1 MLGPVAIRR
10 LTEPVTAAVS
20 AGRRWGMAAAGASVL
35 VLLASP
41 AGAQIQRH
49 PTGVNVNASGATTV
63 FVTFGNLQGKVPV
76 EATWCGSIVPAAPAI
91 GFRCDPGSIFGNLPI
106 RLDRSRVSGQDGF
119 TDIMSI
125 PPSVARRA
133 YQAAQAGEASEF
145 YYVRRFVDP
154 GGAAPDE
161 YVTVTCRLTGG
172 GARTPFALTD
182 VRVEFDTKDPVLP
195 LRAGDLPPPLRA
207 TIAYNGTGRL
217 RGRWEIVF
225 PGEEPPTSQDLL
237 TEATLPVE
245 LRGTQRRFTEL
256 SRFNIFLPPTGE
268 MILPGPD
275 PDALPTHIDGL
286 YLVLL
291 RIEATADKEGDS
303 DLGAAGAG
311 AGVAH
316 SGAVAGFPLP
326 PLRYYVGGGSGIGR
340 SASSLELLFPVA
352 DGLVPA
358 GAAIDFSWQ
367 EAGGAVLYRLE
378 VEDDTQPVL
387 SALIHPGVGAYRA
400 PPWLADRLSEG
411 SFRWRVV
418 SLDPSGRSIETTG
431 WRGGSITRDEEA
443 AGGEQP

>member
-1 MLGPVAIRR
+1 MYEPVAIRGC
-10 LTEPVTAAVS
+10 PGPGAS
-20 AGRRWGMAAAGASVL
+20 AIGTVRRWGVRAAGAS
-35 VLLASP
+35 LLALLATP

-76 EATWCGSIVPAAPAI
+76 EATWCGSIVPAAPGI
-91 GFRCDPGSIFGNLPI
+91 GFRCDPATIFGNLPI
-106 RLDRSRVSGQDGF
+106 RLDRSRISGQDGF

-154 GGAAPDE
+154 GGFAPDE

-182 VRVEFDTKDPVLP
+182 VRIEFDTKDPVLP

-268 MILPGPD
+268 VVLPGPD

-291 RIEATADKEGDS
+291 RVEATADKEGDS

-326 PLRYYVGGGSGIGR
+326 PLRYYVGGGSGIGTR
-340 SASSLELLFPVA
+340 ASTLELLFPDEDAVIRAA
-352 DGLVPA
+352 DP
-358 GAAIDFSWQ
+358 IIFSWE
-367 EAGGAVLYRLE
+367 EAGSAVLYRLE
-378 VEDDTQPVL
+378 VEDARQPVL
-387 SALIHPGVGAYRA
+387 SALLQPGVGAYQA
-400 PPWLADRLSEG
+400 PPWLVDRLHES

-431 WRGGSITRDEEA
+431 WRGGSIARDEGA
-443 AGGEQP
+443 AAGEQP